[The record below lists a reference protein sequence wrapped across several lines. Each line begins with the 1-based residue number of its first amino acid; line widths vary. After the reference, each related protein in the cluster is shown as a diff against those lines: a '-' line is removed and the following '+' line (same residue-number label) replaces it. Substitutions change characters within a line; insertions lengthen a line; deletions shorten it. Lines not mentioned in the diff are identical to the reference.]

1 MEQEISLY
9 EVYNTLKNL
18 SATKVT
24 IYKKYANLLANDLGL
39 EIVIFKKI
47 NLAKKEISLFVKNY
61 DDDANR
67 HYWQELTIVQKDKGF
82 IYISNDEDLKINIF
96 NATNHLNRLFANL
109 ENIKDFLKFKPL
121 KVVDTTN
128 TCGVILST
136 ENIKIHQKS
145 GKNVTIPLDCAKDSN
160 NDNYNALEELLK
172 SIKITSTQLPSWLQ
186 VKQKEENPLSINNI
200 FKRIKQKY
208 NDFLS

>member
-18 SATKVT
+18 SATKVA
-24 IYKKYANLLANDLGL
+24 IYKRYANLLASDLGL

-47 NLAKKEISLFVKNY
+47 NLAKKEISLFVKSY

-82 IYISNDEDLKINIF
+82 IYVSNDEDLKINIF
-96 NATNHLNRLFANL
+96 NATNHLNRLFADL
-109 ENIKDFLKFKPL
+109 EAIKDFLKFKPL

-128 TCGVILST
+128 TCGIILST

-145 GKNVTIPLDCAKDSN
+145 GKNVIIPLDCTKSFN
-160 NDNYNALEELLK
+160 YDNSKALEELLR
-172 SIKITSTQLPSWLQ
+172 SIKITKTQLPSWLK
-186 VKQKEENPLSINNI
+186 VKPKEENPLSINNI
-200 FKRIKQKY
+200 FKRIKQRY
-208 NDFLS
+208 EDFLS

>member
-1 MEQEISLY
+1 MDRLY
-9 EVYNTLKNL
+9 RKILYMWKCKNN
-18 SATKVT
+18 
-24 IYKKYANLLANDLGL
+24 I
-39 EIVIFKKI
+39 
-47 NLAKKEISLFVKNY
+47 LFVKNY

-96 NATNHLNRLFANL
+96 NAANHLNRLFANL

-128 TCGVILST
+128 TCGIILST

-186 VKQKEENPLSINNI
+186 VKQKEGNPLSINNI